1 MTEPSLPGT
10 AIALG
15 VGASLVALLSL
26 WALSFSHG
34 CSSDGCIG
42 VVLPIG
48 GGLVALAIQL
58 AVLLPMHVLRR
69 RRATP
74 PAATHAWRWL
84 LLSLAAFVL
93 PLLFADL

>member
-1 MTEPSLPGT
+1 MSDAPVPGT

-26 WALSFSHG
+26 WALSFSHS

-58 AVLLPMHVLRR
+58 AILLPAHVLRR

-84 LLSLAAFVL
+84 ALSLAAFLL

>member
-1 MTEPSLPGT
+1 MSDAPVPGT

-15 VGASLVALLSL
+15 IGAAVIALMSL